1 MPKFKAF
8 CYLYKQGDE
17 RNKCALTV
25 TNLIITHKGTETN
38 YPLKDLYQV
47 KFHEKKLLL
56 PVIAGGIVA
65 SLGLAANLSGY
76 YNPWLTMSVSIAGIY
91 LFYFGWSGTWT
102 LSLDT
107 SLGNKDYYLKGVS
120 LNLKAFV
127 SYLNYLLLEEPEG
140 FNEYTKF
147 YYLCKSVEWQQ
158 VSSNQ
163 LSLNQQK
170 VEIKLLT
177 YDQMLMMQ
185 AKLTEEEILLMIDPD
200 KLNSEIRF
208 QIDKASGY
216 LFPIINGEIPFEAIT
231 VKI

>member
-1 MPKFKAF
+1 MPKFRAF

-38 YPLKDLYQV
+38 YLLKDLNHV

-56 PVIAGGIVA
+56 PLIVGGIIA
-65 SLGLAANLSGY
+65 SLGLTANLSGY

-91 LFYFGWSGTWT
+91 LFYYGWSDTWT
-102 LSLDT
+102 LTLDT
-107 SLGNKDYYLKGVS
+107 SLGNKDYYLRGVS

-127 SYLNYLLLEEPEG
+127 SYLNYLLLEETDG
-140 FNEYTKF
+140 FNEYSKF
-147 YYLCKSVEWQQ
+147 YYLSKYVDWEH
-158 VSSNQ
+158 VSSLQ
-163 LSLNQQK
+163 LSLNPQK

-177 YDQMLMMQ
+177 YDQMLMMK

-200 KLNSEIRF
+200 KINGEIRF

-216 LFPIINGEIPFEAIT
+216 LFPYINEEIPFEAIS
-231 VKI
+231 VRI

>member
-1 MPKFKAF
+1 MPKFRAF

-17 RNKCALTV
+17 RNKCTLTETVLIV
-25 TNLIITHKGTETN
+25 TNKGIEDT
-38 YPLKDLYQV
+38 YLLKNLNHAE
-47 KFHEKKLLL
+47 FHEKKLLL
-56 PVIAGGIVA
+56 PLIAGGIIA
-65 SLGLAANLSGY
+65 SLGLTAYLSGY
-76 YNPWLTMSVSIAGIY
+76 FNPWLTMSVSIAGIY

-158 VSSNQ
+158 VSSHQ

-216 LFPIINGEIPFEAIT
+216 LFPFINGEIPFEAIT

>member
-1 MPKFKAF
+1 MPKFRAF

-38 YPLKDLYQV
+38 YLLKDLNHV

-56 PVIAGGIVA
+56 PLIVGGIIA
-65 SLGLAANLSGY
+65 SLGLTANLSGY

-91 LFYFGWSGTWT
+91 LFYYGWSDTWT
-102 LSLDT
+102 LTLDT
-107 SLGNKDYYLKGVS
+107 SLGNKDYYLRGVS

-127 SYLNYLLLEEPEG
+127 SYLNYLLLEETDG
-140 FNEYTKF
+140 FNEYSKF
-147 YYLCKSVEWQQ
+147 YYLSKYVDWEHI
-158 VSSNQ
+158 SSLQ
-163 LSLNQQK
+163 LSLNPQK

-177 YDQMLMMQ
+177 YDQMLMMN

-200 KLNSEIRF
+200 KINGEIRF

-216 LFPIINGEIPFEAIT
+216 LFPYINEEIPFEAIS

>member
-1 MPKFKAF
+1 MPKFRAF

-38 YPLKDLYQV
+38 YLLKDLNHV

-56 PVIAGGIVA
+56 PLIVGGIIA
-65 SLGLAANLSGY
+65 SLGLTANLSGY

-91 LFYFGWSGTWT
+91 LFYYGWSDTWT
-102 LSLDT
+102 LTLDT
-107 SLGNKDYYLKGVS
+107 SLGNKDYYLRGVS

-127 SYLNYLLLEEPEG
+127 SYLNYLLLEETDG
-140 FNEYTKF
+140 FNEYSKF
-147 YYLCKSVEWQQ
+147 YYLSKYVDWEHI
-158 VSSNQ
+158 SSLQ
-163 LSLNQQK
+163 LSLNPQK

-177 YDQMLMMQ
+177 YDQMLMMK

-200 KLNSEIRF
+200 KINGEIRF

-216 LFPIINGEIPFEAIT
+216 LFPYINEEIPFEAIS